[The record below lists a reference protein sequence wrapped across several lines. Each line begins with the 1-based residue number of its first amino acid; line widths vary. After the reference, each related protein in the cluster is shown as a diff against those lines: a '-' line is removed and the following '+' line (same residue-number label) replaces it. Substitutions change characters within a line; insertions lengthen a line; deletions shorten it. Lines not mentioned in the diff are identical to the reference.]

1 MAFLISKLYYSR
13 KINGTFSPRV
23 DDHFKRNIYQ
33 QWLQTFPSQP
43 LFSHGPHSAVKENCR
58 GPTFTIKANKV
69 LRWIQGRMSVVFQT
83 KLNEE
88 GVPLTRR
95 ALSFRLEFSL
105 KYKTLTVSFIPWL
118 KCFKFWAKFFFCGIS
133 WRYNFYW
140 HWKIRNILISALIVN
155 GLRDNYKCL
164 RKMYVLCKIFLES
177 N

>member
-1 MAFLISKLYYSR
+1 MIISKEIFINSDCRRSHHNHCSVMDHTQQSSKAAEAQPSR
-13 KINGTFSPRV
+13 SKQTRFCDG
-23 DDHFKRNIYQ
+23 FKVGCAI
-33 QWLQTFPSQP
+33 
-43 LFSHGPHSAVKENCR
+43 
-58 GPTFTIKANKV
+58 
-69 LRWIQGRMSVVFQT
+69 FQT
-83 KLNEE
+83 KLSED

-105 KYKTLTVSFIPWL
+105 KYKTLTASFIPWV

-133 WRYNFYW
+133 WCYNIYW

-155 GLRDNYKCL
+155 GPRDNYNCL